1 MKSVEKAVEVLKTK
15 YGMDARVYEDNVY
28 LSVWNHELSDTIDIE
43 VSSKQVLEWASEYVE
58 DVWNKVYK
66 SLSKAQD
73 KCFEVDDRL
82 FDMCTYHMDIIGH
95 EDLTDEDAENML
107 EFADSVYKI
116 AELRKG
122 LKPLV

>member
-1 MKSVEKAVEVLKTK
+1 MKSVEKAVEVLKSK
-15 YGMDARVYEDNVY
+15 YGIDARIYEDNVY
-28 LSVWNHELSDTIDIE
+28 LSVWNDDLSDTIDAE
-43 VSSKQVLEWASEYVE
+43 ASSKQVLEWASEYKT
-58 DVWNKVYK
+58 DVWSKVYK

-82 FDMCTYHMDIIGH
+82 FDMCTYHMDIIGD

>member
-1 MKSVEKAVEVLKTK
+1 MKVVNKAVEVLKSK
-15 YGMDARVYEDNVY
+15 YGIDARIYEDNVY
-28 LSVWNHELSDTIDIE
+28 LSVWNDDLSDTIDAE
-43 VSSKQVLEWASEYVE
+43 ASSKQVLEWASEYKT
-58 DVWNKVYK
+58 DVWSKVYK

-82 FDMCTYHMDIIGH
+82 FDMCTYHMDIIGD

-116 AELRKG
+116 AELREG

>member
-1 MKSVEKAVEVLKTK
+1 MRTIDKAVDVLKNK
-15 YGMDARVYEDNVY
+15 YSTDSTIIHGKLYIS
-28 LSVWNHELSDTIDIE
+28 LWNNDLSDTIDVE
-43 VSSKQVLEWASEYVE
+43 VSQDQVRDWANEYKA

-82 FDMCTYHMDIIGH
+82 FDMCTYHMDIIGD

>member
-1 MKSVEKAVEVLKTK
+1 MKTIDKAVCVLKNK
-15 YGMDARVYEDNVY
+15 YSTDSTIIHGNLYIS
-28 LSVWNHELSDTIDIE
+28 LWNNDLSDTIDVE
-43 VSSKQVLEWASEYVE
+43 VSQDQVRDWANEYKA

-82 FDMCTYHMDIIGH
+82 FDMCTYHMDIIGD
-95 EDLTDEDAENML
+95 EDLTDDDAKNML

-116 AELRKG
+116 AKLRKG